1 MNHSAVIF
9 AITEFLLAVQL
20 PIWLFYTRE
29 PMGAAAA
36 AVCMLASWLIFR
48 WSER

>member
-1 MNHSAVIF
+1 MNYSAVTF
-9 AITEFLLAVQL
+9 VLAEFLLAVQL

-36 AVCMLASWLIFR
+36 AGGMFVAWILFR
-48 WSER
+48 WSEQ

>member
-1 MNHSAVIF
+1 MNSNAVTF
-9 AITEFLLAVQL
+9 VLAEFLLAVQL

-29 PMGAAAA
+29 PRGALAA

-48 WSER
+48 WSES